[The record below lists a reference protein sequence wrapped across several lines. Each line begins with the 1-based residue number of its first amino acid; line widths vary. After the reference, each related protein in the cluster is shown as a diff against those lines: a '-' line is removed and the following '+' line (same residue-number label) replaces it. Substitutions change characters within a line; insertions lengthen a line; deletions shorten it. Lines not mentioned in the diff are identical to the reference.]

1 MKSKKAPRRAAAQP
15 NTKSPRASG
24 APRRSHASSGR
35 QGNRPGWAH
44 ESLVFGL
51 HAVTTLLARHPEQV
65 RQLLVQKGRE
75 DERMQTVL
83 RLAQDAGIACHVCD
97 KETLDAG
104 IEGVHQGVVALCRPL
119 EAGNEQALDQR
130 LAEVAREGRMPLL
143 LVLDGVTDPHNFGAC
158 LRSADAAGVDAIVV
172 PKDKAAPLNATVRKV
187 ACGAAEALPVIAVTN
202 LARTL
207 RQLAD
212 QGMWVVGTAGE
223 ADQLVYE
230 VDLNRPL
237 VMVMGAEGKGMR
249 RLTREHCDELIKLP
263 MAGEVSS
270 LNVSVAAGVCLYEV
284 VRQRIAC
291 QVKR

>member
-1 MKSKKAPRRAAAQP
+1 MKPKKAPRRAAAQP
-15 NTKSPRASG
+15 TTKGSRASG
-24 APRRSHASSGR
+24 AQRRSHPSNGR

-51 HAVTTLLARHPEQV
+51 HAVTTLLERHPEQV
-65 RQLLVQKGRE
+65 RELLVQKGRE
-75 DERMQTVL
+75 DERMQKVF
-83 RLAQDAGIACHVCD
+83 RLAQDSGLACQICD
-97 KETLDAG
+97 KDTLDAG
-104 IEGVHQGVVALCRPL
+104 VEGVHQGVVALCRPL
-119 EAGNEQALDQR
+119 EAGNEQTLDR
-130 LAEVAREGRMPLL
+130 CLAQVAHEGRIPLL
-143 LVLDGVTDPHNFGAC
+143 LVLDGVTDPHNLGAC
-158 LRSADAAGVDAIVV
+158 LRSADAAGVDAIIV

-212 QGMWVVGTAGE
+212 QGLWVVGAAGE
-223 ADQLVYE
+223 AEQLIYD

-291 QVKR
+291 QASS